1 MFFKKFRDKLSGKI
15 EKSIRQKKIEDE
27 FNNGNIVLPTG
38 LTDYEN
44 YEDFKSKTSQLKNI
58 QNQLTLIE
66 KNGK

>member
-1 MFFKKFRDKLSGKI
+1 MFFKKFRNKLSGKI
-15 EKSIRQKKIEDE
+15 EKSIRQQKIEDE

-38 LTDYEN
+38 LIDYEDYN
-44 YEDFKSKTSQLKNI
+44 NFKDKTSQLKNI